1 MESLLSNSESVSRA
15 GRAEVDSPITSNSKI
30 SLQIQDSL
38 EERNINRQKRE
49 EISRSQI
56 RKESRRNTRHANK
69 EVDGDMY
76 WSNEV
81 TESEDNEET
90 TLETVNKVEHS
101 HNIELSDTQ
110 TNSLEERNNN
120 VNVRRD
126 IHHGQT
132 RPSIITDDGINS
144 KKSTIHGKD
153 KKDCK
158 ENFQMDTDSP
168 PTPLPSP
175 TDPSQTTS
183 VVDTVAGTSASVA
196 VNSFLKFSI
205 QNILQVPVY

>member
-1 MESLLSNSESVSRA
+1 MESLVSNSESVSRA
-15 GRAEVDSPITSNSKI
+15 GRPEVDTSITSNSKI
-30 SLQIQDSL
+30 SLNIQESFEDS
-38 EERNINRQKRE
+38 NINRQKRE
-49 EISRSQI
+49 DINRSQI
-56 RKESRRNTRHANK
+56 RKESRRNTRHNNK
-69 EVDGDMY
+69 EVVSDMY

-81 TESEDNEET
+81 AESDDNEET
-90 TLETVNKVEHS
+90 PLDTSNKVEQS

-132 RPSIITDDGINS
+132 RPSLITDDGIKS
-144 KKSTIHGKD
+144 KKSGIHGKD
-153 KKDCK
+153 KKDYK
-158 ENFQMDTDSP
+158 EHFQMDTESP

-175 TDPSQTTS
+175 TDPNQATS
-183 VVDTVAGTSASVA
+183 VVDAVAGTSASVA

-205 QNILQVPVY
+205 QNILQVTVY